1 MIRNRLF
8 LLTLALALVACTPI
22 QKDNPAETMAGPAAP
37 PPTGTT
43 TPPNGDQQTKPGW
56 PTELPPGQTN
66 ERLEFTPGANST
78 HYSGILPSGRAMEQY
93 TLSTYAGQ
101 TIIININSGDVPI
114 GLTITSPSGNQRFTE
129 TSLADGSYRLSI
141 TYTLAEAGDYLIML
155 TKADRT
161 PGTYYTADII
171 IQ

>member
-1 MIRNRLF
+1 
-8 LLTLALALVACTPI
+8 
-22 QKDNPAETMAGPAAP
+22 
-37 PPTGTT
+37 
-43 TPPNGDQQTKPGW
+43 
-56 PTELPPGQTN
+56 
-66 ERLEFTPGANST
+66 
-78 HYSGILPSGRAMEQY
+78 MEQY
-93 TLSTYAGQ
+93 ILSTYAGQ

-129 TSLADGSYRLSI
+129 TSLADGRYRLSI